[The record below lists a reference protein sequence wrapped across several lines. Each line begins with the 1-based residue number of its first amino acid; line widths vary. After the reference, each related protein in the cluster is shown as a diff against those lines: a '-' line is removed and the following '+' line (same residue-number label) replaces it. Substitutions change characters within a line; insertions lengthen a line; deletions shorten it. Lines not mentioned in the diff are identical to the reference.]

1 MEKRRYRFWDP
12 KANVNI
18 VEISNELYVIFLDH
32 FNPKFK
38 VYTCCYKVTGL
49 EENVVVDHAYERT
62 LIKENIPKGF
72 QRTGDRHRGRSCR
85 EHEKDKRTL

>member
-18 VEISNELYVIFLDH
+18 VEINNELYVIFLDH

-38 VYTCCYKVTGL
+38 VYTCSYKVTGL

-62 LIKENIPKGF
+62 LIKENISKD
-72 QRTGDRHRGRSCR
+72 GDVSYSIA
-85 EHEKDKRTL
+85 KNLKLK